1 MKSLSILFT
10 GLVLVFELHGRHK
23 ILNVHS
29 TVAFVRNGIE
39 FSSKLSLFYNFDHS
53 FVFIAKTSGLLK
65 LRVHR
70 SYL

>member
-39 FSSKLSLFYNFDHS
+39 FSSKLSLFYNFHS
-53 FVFIAKTSGLLK
+53 FVFIAKTSGRLK